1 MKVPALVSTA
11 WLSSNLKLVKV
22 VDASW
27 YLPAMQR
34 DAKAEYAE
42 KRIPGAV
49 FFDVDATD
57 STSSLPSATQCKV
70 LESYCSAGI
79 VDDYAA
85 PDLSLLNEGY
95 DDRSR
100 SNSVAGSDRSEMG
113 GTMGRIN
120 LPQNW

>member
-1 MKVPALVSTA
+1 MYNPVLKAQDRHRAHASHNEPPARGARSRD
-11 WLSSNLKLVKV
+11 SN
-22 VDASW
+22 AS
-27 YLPAMQR
+27 
-34 DAKAEYAE
+34 D
-42 KRIPGAV
+42 
-49 FFDVDATD
+49 DD

-85 PDLSLLNEGY
+85 PDISLLNEGY

-100 SNSVAGSDRSEMG
+100 SNSVAGSDRSELG